1 MSRFG
6 SVTVGRRK
14 REGAGL
20 RLREERAGRGERRFG
35 QKRSEEMV
43 SLLVDR
49 GRRTP
54 SRVVVVVV
62 VVPSTLRL
70 ASFFLVPS
78 EQKETLAVQRI
89 HRMLFRL
96 PFQEAPYNRGEFRI
110 EIRELSGNFV
120 SMLLCSNRNLCL
132 VSRTIFIYAFI
143 YVLAIA
149 GSRFFSCF
157 LNFFPP
163 ISIVKID

>member
-62 VVPSTLRL
+62 VVVPSTLRL

-96 PFQEAPYNRGEFRI
+96 PVSGGPLQPRGI
-110 EIRELSGNFV
+110 SY
-120 SMLLCSNRNLCL
+120 RN
-132 VSRTIFIYAFI
+132 SRTIGKFCFDAIVLESKPVPCFENHFYI
-143 YVLAIA
+143 RPRYRWLAIFLL
-149 GSRFFSCF
+149 FFK
-157 LNFFPP
+157 LFP
-163 ISIVKID
+163 SN

>member
-78 EQKETLAVQRI
+78 EQKETLAVRRI

-132 VSRTIFIYAFI
+132 VSRTIFIY
-143 YVLAIA
+143 VLAIA

-157 LNFFPP
+157 SNF
-163 ISIVKID
+163 SLQLVS

>member
-132 VSRTIFIYAFI
+132 VSRIIFIYAH
-143 YVLAIA
+143 VLAIA
-149 GSRFFSCF
+149 IFLLFFK
-157 LNFFPP
+157 LFP
-163 ISIVKID
+163 SN

>member
-54 SRVVVVVV
+54 SRVVVV

-132 VSRTIFIYAFI
+132 VSRIIFIYAH
-143 YVLAIA
+143 VLAIA
-149 GSRFFSCF
+149 IFLLFFK
-157 LNFFPP
+157 LFP
-163 ISIVKID
+163 SN